1 MKLYFK
7 LSFLILLFICQAEV
21 LPQISSSY
29 SRLGVGDMVYTYSA
43 RRAGMGELG
52 ASVVDAEYISFLNP
66 ASLTGLETTR
76 TELGM
81 MYNGLFLSNNNA
93 SSYSANTDFTG
104 VTLALP
110 ISIVHGITLAA
121 GLLPYSKVSYR
132 EENQY
137 IGNGSVTNAYNID
150 YVGSGGLSKMILAS
164 SYRFPFDLSLGAT
177 VEYYFGD
184 LNYTSSISFPNDNS
198 IRSGTFTTRY
208 RPRGFSSSVGIISP
222 DISNLF
228 NLESVSNFRLGIA
241 LSFGTTLLADTS
253 ILISASSVED
263 TLQNSSV
270 DMNLPYRIAGGL
282 SFVLNKNYLF
292 SLDYLYQPWSKYALN
307 GVTSSYMRDSYK
319 ISTGFE
325 YRPGKQLGQSF
336 WEQVMLRLGLT
347 YEQTQYN
354 INGQGI
360 NKYSVMGGISLP
372 LGYKNTLDIG
382 LEYTI
387 RGTRDFNL
395 FQEKIIKLSAGIS
408 VGELWFIRSD
418 NY

>member
-1 MKLYFK
+1 
-7 LSFLILLFICQAEV
+7 
-21 LPQISSSY
+21 
-29 SRLGVGDMVYTYSA
+29 
-43 RRAGMGELG
+43 
-52 ASVVDAEYISFLNP
+52 
-66 ASLTGLETTR
+66 
-76 TELGM
+76 
-81 MYNGLFLSNNNA
+81 
-93 SSYSANTDFTG
+93 
-104 VTLALP
+104 
-110 ISIVHGITLAA
+110 
-121 GLLPYSKVSYR
+121 
-132 EENQY
+132 
-137 IGNGSVTNAYNID
+137 
-150 YVGSGGLSKMILAS
+150 
-164 SYRFPFDLSLGAT
+164 
-177 VEYYFGD
+177 
-184 LNYTSSISFPNDNS
+184 
-198 IRSGTFTTRY
+198 
-208 RPRGFSSSVGIISP
+208 
-222 DISNLF
+222 
-228 NLESVSNFRLGIA
+228 
-241 LSFGTTLLADTS
+241 
-253 ILISASSVED
+253 
-263 TLQNSSV
+263 
-270 DMNLPYRIAGGL
+270 MNLPYRIAGGL

-408 VGELWFIRSD
+408 LGELWFIRSD